1 MFDAQVK
8 KLDAFQQQHSWLGFP
23 MAVLKKF
30 GEDQGGNLAAV
41 LSYYAFFSLFPLV
54 AVFVTLLGFVLES
67 APTVRA
73 KVQSAVTSQFSNL
86 APQSGTFDRIHGSWW
101 VLVIGVLAAL
111 WSGLA
116 VANAAQTAFNGI
128 YDVAYADRPDFI
140 HRVGRSV
147 VIVLVGFLLLA
158 TTVVAGYIS
167 APLGTHAPG
176 AVSKTLSAL
185 VSVALDFGLFLFLF
199 QWLTA
204 RKITW
209 RQALPGAVIAAV
221 AFAVL
226 QVTATTLITHYAQ
239 GAKQATAAVGAVIG
253 ILSWFYLQARI
264 TLLAAAVN
272 VVLQFK
278 LWPRAMRQPPGTAA
292 DKKAYQM
299 QAEEARFRK
308 DEDVDVELTGESS
321 GAPASTDESPTRAGT
336 KRAAGTTGTE
346 GAAVHSPTS
355 VHRGR
360 VVALVVGTGLAAW
373 VHGRKTA
380 LPSTGESNEHQSR
393 HVGRQRG

>member
-147 VIVLVGFLLLA
+147 VIVLAGFLLLA
-158 TTVVAGYIS
+158 TTVISGYITS
-167 APLGTHAPG
+167 PLGTHAPG
-176 AVSKTLSAL
+176 AVSKALGVL
-185 VSVALDFGLFLFLF
+185 VSVALDFALFLFLF
-199 QWLTA
+199 RWLTA
-204 RKITW
+204 RPVTW
-209 RQALPGAVIAAV
+209 RAALPGAAIAAV
-221 AFAVL
+221 AFAAL
-226 QVTATTLITHYAQ
+226 QLAATALISHYVQ
-239 GAKQATAAVGAVIG
+239 GAKGASAAVGAVIG
-253 ILSWFYLQARI
+253 VLSWFYLQARI
-264 TLLAAAVN
+264 TLLSAAVN

-278 LWPRAMRQPPGTAA
+278 LWPRAMRQPPGTRA
-292 DKKAYQM
+292 DKKAYEM
-299 QAEEARFRK
+299 QAEEARFRR
-308 DEDVDVELTGESS
+308 DEIVEVDLAAEKP
-321 GAPASTDESPTRAGT
+321 GAPADTDDLGKDGSGKGGP
-336 KRAAGTTGTE
+336 
-346 GAAVHSPTS
+346 VHSPTS

-360 VVALVVGTGLAAW
+360 VTALVVGTALAAW

-380 LPSTGESNEHQSR
+380 LPSTGETNEHQSR

>member
-1 MFDAQVK
+1 M
-8 KLDAFQQQHSWLGFP
+8 
-23 MAVLKKF
+23 
-30 GEDQGGNLAAV
+30 
-41 LSYYAFFSLFPLV
+41 
-54 AVFVTLLGFVLES
+54 
-67 APTVRA
+67 
-73 KVQSAVTSQFSNL
+73 
-86 APQSGTFDRIHGSWW
+86 
-101 VLVIGVLAAL
+101 
-111 WSGLA
+111 
-116 VANAAQTAFNGI
+116 
-128 YDVAYADRPDFI
+128 
-140 HRVGRSV
+140 
-147 VIVLVGFLLLA
+147 
-158 TTVVAGYIS
+158 VAGYIS

-204 RKITW
+204 RKVTW

-226 QVTATTLITHYAQ
+226 QLTATTLITHYAQ
-239 GAKQATAAVGAVIG
+239 GANQASAAVGAVIG

-292 DKKAYQM
+292 DKKAYEM

-308 DEDVDVELTGESS
+308 DEDVEVELTAEKS
-321 GAPASTDESPTRAGT
+321 GAPADTDDSPARAGT
-336 KRAAGTTGTE
+336 KATKGATGGN
-346 GAAVHSPTS
+346 GAKGDVHSPTS